1 MSDKQTNPKDSIGI
15 RKAPMSTVPPAVLA
29 ELGVAMLEGACKYGK
44 YNYRVAGVRASVYYD
59 ALMRH
64 LYAWWEG
71 EDVDAE
77 SGLSHITKALAC
89 LTVLRDAQMRQMV
102 TDDRPP
108 KSTPFYAHL
117 NDVAGALIDKHA
129 DKNPKHYTE
138 TEL

>member
-1 MSDKQTNPKDSIGI
+1 MSDKQTNPKDAIGV

-29 ELGVAMLEGACKYGK
+29 ELGVAMLEGAVKYGK

-64 LYAWWEG
+64 LFAWWEG
-71 EDVDAE
+71 EDIDAE

-89 LTVLRDAQMRQMV
+89 LTVLRDAQMQQMV

-108 KSTPFYAHL
+108 KGAPFYARL
-117 NDVAGALIDKHA
+117 NDTSGVLIDKHS
-129 DKNPKHYTE
+129 DKKPKHHTQV
-138 TEL
+138 EL